1 MTMQKTCTAIIFISK
16 NSMKHGEAENLTAF
30 FSHRRKSDV
39 SHKRSGEREAQET
52 SFLYLQ
58 VLESRALPP
67 YKAALD
73 IKRQRTSEVLH
84 PYAKPSLSFDWKGK
98 KRQGELSSVLAS
110 LIISGALTHRGGT

>member
-1 MTMQKTCTAIIFISK
+1 MTMQKTRTAIIFISK
-16 NSMKHGEAENLTAF
+16 NSMRHGEAENLTAF

-73 IKRQRTSEVLH
+73 SSRGRGQVRYCTLMPNLH
-84 PYAKPSLSFDWKGK
+84 
-98 KRQGELSSVLAS
+98 
-110 LIISGALTHRGGT
+110 